1 MESWQELKTETIR
14 LGASDAVIIPVNR
27 IPVEDEVR
35 ELCKKPLCKGY
46 GQSAHCPP
54 QTIKPH
60 EFREMLEGYTNA
72 IVFKMDIPTERLLSQ
87 NRFDEFRKIYVIATR
102 IESLAQKI
110 GFERARGFVAGS
122 CKPVFCP
129 EAPCRVLLKGELCSN
144 PNLARPSMEA
154 VGINVF
160 RVMERVGWEIHRI
173 TDRNVARNTAKGVLV
188 GLVLID

>member
-1 MESWQELKTETIR
+1 MQELKTEAIK
-14 LGASDAVIIPVNR
+14 LGASDAIVIPVSL

-46 GQSAHCPP
+46 GKSAHCPP
-54 QTIKPH
+54 QTTTPQ
-60 EFREMLEGYTNA
+60 EFREMLEAYTNA
-72 IVFKMDIPTERLLSQ
+72 IVFKLDIATERLLSRD
-87 NRFDEFRKIYVIATR
+87 RFDEFRKIYVIATR

-110 GFERARGFVAGS
+110 GFERSRGFAAGS

-129 EAPCRVLLKGELCSN
+129 EAPCRVLSKGELCSN
-144 PNLARPSMEA
+144 PDLARPSMEA

-173 TDRNVARNTAKGVLV
+173 TDHDVARSTAKGVLV